1 MKRLAN
7 GTFCVLPFI
16 ESFQD
21 ISGRHKLCCHS
32 DVEIDHVESD
42 STTQLREKI
51 LAGEKIPHCTKCY
64 QLEENRSISPRL
76 KESVQWL
83 KDSEV
88 KNYID
93 LWDKNTPTRIFF
105 YDLRYDSKC
114 NLACVSCDAKSSSLW
129 AKELGLPKN
138 TTKINVNADYTSAKK
153 IYLAG
158 GEPLIISKFI
168 DLIEKIANSDH
179 QPELVINTNLTR
191 INNSLQILL
200 KQIKN
205 LTLTVSVDA
214 FESINEYHRW
224 PLRWSK
230 FLENLKWARSI
241 NCTIQFNSVV
251 DAVTILNIDKLCS
264 IEHMADQWNLSVL
277 TYPSAL
283 KLQNLP
289 EHLKTQ
295 AYENF
300 SKIKLSKFYK
310 TDPVFKSRVEYIL
323 DLINQPGNP
332 DLLSLY
338 IDQIDKRR
346 SINHT
351 TFLGVSLT

>member
-1 MKRLAN
+1 MKQLTN

-21 ISGRHKLCCHS
+21 TAGKHKLCCYS
-32 DVEIDHVESD
+32 KIEIDHVKSD
-42 STTQLREKI
+42 AVNQLREKI
-51 LAGEKIPHCTKCY
+51 IAGQKIPHCTNCY
-64 QLEENRSISPRL
+64 QLEANQAISPRL
-76 KESVQWL
+76 KESVLWL
-83 KDSEV
+83 KDPEV

-93 LWDKNTPTRIFF
+93 NWNKNTPISVFF

-114 NLACVSCDAKSSSLW
+114 NLACVSCDAWSSSLW
-129 AKELGLPKN
+129 AKELGIPK
-138 TTKINVNADYTSAKK
+138 TTTTIDVSADYTGAKK

-158 GEPLIISKFI
+158 GEPLIITEFI
-168 DLIEKIANSDH
+168 KLIEKIANSEH

-191 INNSLQILL
+191 INNNLQILL

-214 FESINEYHRW
+214 FESVNEYHRW
-224 PLRWSK
+224 PLKWSK
-230 FLENLKWARSI
+230 FLQNLNWTRSI

-251 DAVTILNIDKLCS
+251 DAVTILNIHKLCS
-264 IEHMADQWNLSVL
+264 IEHLADQWNLSVL
-277 TYPSAL
+277 TSPPAL

-289 EHLKTQ
+289 EHLKAQ
-295 AYENF
+295 ACENF

-310 TDPVFKSRVEYIL
+310 TDPVFKSRVEHIL
-323 DLINQPGNP
+323 DLIKQPG
-332 DLLSLY
+332 DAELLSLY
-338 IDQIDKRR
+338 INQIDKRR
-346 SINHT
+346 SIDHT

>member
-1 MKRLAN
+1 MKRLTN

-21 ISGRHKLCCHS
+21 TAGKHKLCCYS
-32 DVEIDHVESD
+32 SVEIDHIKSNA
-42 STTQLREKI
+42 TNQLREKI
-51 LAGEKIPHCTKCY
+51 IAGEKIPHCTKCY
-64 QLEENRSISPRL
+64 QLEANQTISPRL

-88 KNYID
+88 KNYVD
-93 LWDKNTPTRIFF
+93 NWDKNTPIRVFF

-114 NLACVSCDAKSSSLW
+114 NLACVSCNAESSSLW
-129 AKELGLPKN
+129 AKELGISKS
-138 TTKINVNADYTSAKK
+138 TTTIDVNADCTGAKK

-158 GEPLIISKFI
+158 GEPLIITEFI
-168 DLIEKIANSDH
+168 NLIEKIADSEH
-179 QPELVINTNLTR
+179 QPELVINTNLSR
-191 INNSLQILL
+191 INNNLQILL

-214 FESINEYHRW
+214 FESVNEYHRW
-224 PLRWSK
+224 PLKWSK
-230 FLENLKWARSI
+230 FLQNLKWARSI
-241 NCTIQFNSVV
+241 KCTIQFNSVV

-264 IEHMADQWNLSVL
+264 IEHLADQWNLSVL
-277 TYPSAL
+277 TYPAAL
-283 KLQNLP
+283 KIQNLP

-323 DLINQPGNP
+323 NLIKQSG
-332 DLLSLY
+332 DTELLSLY

-346 SINHT
+346 SIDHT